1 MKYAFTS
8 SSVVFSLAF
17 SMHAATFDVR
27 HDGKPISDAQICW
40 FKVMRMSLAVRCCRR
55 SETFWRDARVA
66 GPSVWKEIGGA
77 RRRCRD
83 SALRADL
90 MSA

>member
-40 FKVMRMSLAVRCCRR
+40 FKVMRMSLAVRSCR
-55 SETFWRDARVA
+55 
-66 GPSVWKEIGGA
+66 P
-77 RRRCRD
+77 
-83 SALRADL
+83 
-90 MSA
+90 